1 MANTSSVRPT
11 GLIRE
16 LEVTI
21 GGHTFRIS
29 AVVLPLKTQGAYPLL
44 LGRPWL
50 KTTHIKQNW
59 RKNIITFRR
68 GKAKVRVPTQPHSS
82 TGKELTPLYAE
93 GINMLEGLADEEVDQ
108 YLQENPKIVPLFE
121 IDVAEA
127 VSPYILQ
134 PEENDEEPDKE
145 VILELRL
152 AQEALEREMA
162 VSQRIKASQLEEVN
176 LGTTEDA
183 RPVHI
188 AKEMTPDNKT
198 AMITLLKE
206 FRDVFSWSYEDMR
219 GLDPQLYQHQI
230 HLSKDA
236 KTVAQRRYRMN
247 PNYATKVKEEI
258 DKLVR
263 VGFIRPV
270 KKATWLSP
278 IVVVPKKN
286 GKIRVCI
293 DYQKLNVS
301 MVTVTDGVLDAVSG
315 HEVYSFLDGFIG
327 YNQIR
332 MHPNEQEKTIFVTEW
347 GVFVAV
353 VMMFGLKT
361 APTTFQRIIMEIFG
375 EFIPAFMHVF
385 LDDFAVYSREG
396 DQNACS
402 ECQAVRYWAILL
414 ARTVLQ

>member
-1 MANTSSVRPT
+1 MADTSSVRPT

-93 GINMLEGLADEEVDQ
+93 CVNMLEGLADEEVDQ

-145 VILELRL
+145 VIRELRQ

-162 VSQRIKASQLEEVN
+162 VSQRVKASQLEEVN

-206 FRDVFSWSYEDMR
+206 FRDVFAWSYEDMR

-230 HLSKDA
+230 HLNKDA
-236 KTVAQRRYRMN
+236 KPIAQRRYRMN
-247 PNYATKVKEEI
+247 PNYAAKVKEEI
-258 DKLVR
+258 DKLLR

-286 GKIRVCI
+286 GKIRVCV
-293 DYQKLNVS
+293 DYRKLNAAT
-301 MVTVTDGVLDAVSG
+301 VTDAFPLPFTDGVLDAVAG
-315 HEVYSFLDGFIG
+315 HEVYSFLDGFSG

-332 MHPNEQEKTIFVTEW
+332 MHPDDQEKTAFVTEW

-375 EFIPAFMHVF
+375 EFIPAFMQMF

-396 DQNACS
+396 DH
-402 ECQAVRYWAILL
+402 
-414 ARTVLQ
+414 LQYL